1 MRLKIGTDAMVSLG
15 LKNMLETNH
24 TDYLLTPFNWSTLGP
39 LSQVTQ
45 ALTNRYPRSVSVLTY
60 IVLDEK
66 YIVRDEYIVLDE
78 KVASNH
84 YIERSLHS
92 LSKPGFVLEAKLCK
106 GYQRRQ

>member
-1 MRLKIGTDAMVSLG
+1 M
-15 LKNMLETNH
+15 
-24 TDYLLTPFNWSTLGP
+24 
-39 LSQVTQ
+39 
-45 ALTNRYPRSVSVLTY
+45 LTY

-84 YIERSLHS
+84 YIERSFHS

-106 GYQRRQ
+106 GY